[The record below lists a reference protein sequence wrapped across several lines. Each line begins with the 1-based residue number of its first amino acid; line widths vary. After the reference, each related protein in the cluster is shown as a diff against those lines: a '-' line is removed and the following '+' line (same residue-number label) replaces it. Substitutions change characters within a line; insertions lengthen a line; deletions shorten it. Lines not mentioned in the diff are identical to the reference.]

1 MSAHDSSEKVDEKDA
16 GALAS
21 AHSATLSDHEAEY
34 EEYLA
39 LKAHYDTDPAAHRRL
54 LRKLDIRILPFLSL
68 LYLLCSL
75 DKANAGNAK
84 LFGFLEEVPMTGTQF
99 NLGLTVFFFTYG
111 ACELPSNIMLRRLG
125 PRVWFPIIICLWGTV
140 STLTSVINNYGS
152 FIAIR
157 LALGCSEAGMYP
169 GAYFI
174 LSTWYLPHELQTRMA
189 IFYGANT
196 AAGYGVIA
204 YGIGNLDGHHGW
216 RAWRWLFL
224 IEGVITVAAGI
235 AGLYVLPDFPYAFK
249 QKWLKP
255 EEARFITLRSKY
267 HAGPN
272 PPDLR
277 FKWSDVRAALKDWKT
292 YTIMSMFW
300 WGGSVPT
307 YSLSYTLPTM
317 VASLG
322 CVRRAIM
329 FSYCLGLTCVVCRVM
344 ANGIIILM
352 VTVHYS
358 NLYGVSYFAIFLA
371 AAGYS
376 AQAPGILSREFHRG
390 AWISNNVVSPTKR
403 AASIGFMMAWGSVG
417 GGGIGSNIYIA
428 EQAPTYPLGFGFSI
442 GATVLGAMIPCMINW
457 YLLRRENRRRD
468 AMDPAVIKET
478 YTEQQLSEMGED
490 SPLFRREEEVRSKKA
505 SELRGMAMQCA

>member
-196 AAGYGVIA
+196 AAGAFGGVIA

-235 AGLYVLPDFPYAFK
+235 VGLYVLPDFPYAFK

-322 CVRRAIM
+322 YSNIKAQALTTPPYVFATIVTVCVGLWSDRYKSRMKAIM
-329 FSYCLGLTCVVCRVM
+329 FSYCLGLT
-344 ANGIIILM
+344 GIIILM

-358 NLYGVSYFAIFLA
+358 HLYGVSYFAIFLA

-376 AQAPGILSREFHRG
+376 AQAPGIG

-478 YTEQQLSEMGED
+478 YTEEQLSEMGED
-490 SPLFRREEEVRSKKA
+490 SPLFRFT
-505 SELRGMAMQCA
+505 L